1 MADNVSN
8 LLKRNEID
16 KGQDSSLVAESQGP
30 SKHTCA
36 HSKKN
41 EEVSKKDEV
50 KASAENMKTLV
61 DQAVDL
67 IKTS

>member
-1 MADNVSN
+1 MSN
-8 LLKRNEID
+8 LLKRNEFD
-16 KGQDSSLVAESQGP
+16 KGQDSPLGEKTQEP
-30 SKHTCA
+30 SKCTCA

-50 KASAENMKTLV
+50 KATAKNMQTLV
-61 DQAVDL
+61 DQAVNL